1 MPFSSMRLRT
11 ALGLTERDRMRRTI
25 GRLARAAGPA
35 PAIELEDGDRVGV
48 VGGGPAGSLFATFLL
63 RMADT
68 VGLAIDVDVY
78 EARRFEHKGPAGCN
92 HCGGIVSEFLVQLLS
107 VEGVN
112 LPPAVVQRGID
123 SYMLHMDVGSVRI
136 ETPTLE
142 RRIAAVYRGNGP
154 RVSEDSGFHS
164 FDRFL
169 QDRAVGHGAR
179 IHRRLVSDLARRSDG
194 RVRLRGPDGL
204 DETYDLVAIAS
215 GINSQLLEHVRDL
228 DEPDDLPDALRT
240 FICEFP
246 LGRRHVRERLGNS
259 MHVFLLDIPRLEF
272 AALIP
277 KGEYATL
284 CMLGHDIDDELV
296 GALLDAP
303 QVRRL
308 FPDGAIPPLACHCFP
323 RINVRGSARPYA
335 DRVVLVGDA
344 GVTRLYK
351 DGIGGA
357 YRTAKAAA
365 NAAVLHGISAESF
378 AENYAPTCRTIDRD
392 NTIGK
397 VIFGFSHLFQR
408 WRFVRRALLRMT
420 SREQQ
425 GNGARPMSGVL
436 WDMFTGSAPYREIL
450 LRTIRPGFVGSLL
463 WNLTA
468 GNLSFS
474 GRSPTEW
481 EPHEI
486 R

>member
-1 MPFSSMRLRT
+1 MHSSVTGLRSS
-11 ALGLTERDRMRRTI
+11 LGLTERDRLRRTFY
-25 GRLARAAGPA
+25 RLARAEDSRAG
-35 PAIELEDGDRVGV
+35 IELEHGDRVGI

-68 VGLAIDVDVY
+68 IDLEVEVDVY
-78 EARRFEHKGPAGCN
+78 EARRFDHKGPAGCN

-107 VEGVN
+107 IEGVN
-112 LPPAVVQRGID
+112 LPPSIVQRGID

-136 ETPTLE
+136 ETPPTHE

-154 RVSEDSGFHS
+154 RASEDSGFDS

-169 QDRAVGHGAR
+169 QNRAVDLGAR
-179 IHRRLVSDLARRSDG
+179 IRRRLVSGLDRQLDG
-194 RVRLRGPDGL
+194 RIRLRGPDGL

-215 GINSQLLEHVRDL
+215 GINSHLLDRVRRL
-228 DEPDDLPDALRT
+228 DSLEDVPEVLRT

-246 LGRRHVRERLGNS
+246 LGRTQVRERLGNS

-277 KGEYATL
+277 KGDYATL
-284 CMLGHDIDDELV
+284 CMLGHEIDEELV
-296 GALLDAP
+296 QALLDAP
-303 QVRRL
+303 EMRRL
-308 FPDGAIPPLACHCFP
+308 FPGASLPPLACHCFP
-323 RINVRGSARPYA
+323 RINVRGSSRPYA

-378 AENYAPTCRTIDRD
+378 AEHYAPACRTIDRD
-392 NTIGK
+392 NAIGK
-397 VIFGFSHLFQR
+397 VIFRFSHLFQR
-408 WRFVRRALLRMT
+408 WRFVRRGLLRMIA
-420 SREQQ
+420 REQQ
-425 GNGARPMSGVL
+425 RNGARPMSGVM

-450 LRTIRPGFVGSLL
+450 LRTLRPAFVRSLL
-463 WNLTA
+463 WNLVA
-468 GNLSFS
+468 GNAPRP
-474 GRSPTEW
+474 GRR
-481 EPHEI
+481 EPNPEPL
-486 R
+486 